1 MSEGFLKSLP
11 YSPEFVDINDLILK
25 GPDGKSIPYLG
36 CIAATVEATFL
47 KGKEI
52 DVLAVVVPSTA
63 YHSEVPIVIG
73 TNVIDKYKELSDET
87 TGVPDVWKRAFIA
100 LHGFGGIVRSTNK
113 HPLELQPFETIT
125 VSGQVRKHRD
135 IESVVTEA
143 TDTASSRI
151 GVCPRVVT
159 LSKPGKTARV
169 PVRIFICL
177 SVCCLFHPNL
187 CSANCKR

>member
-36 CIAATVEATFL
+36 GIAATVEATFL

-52 DVLAVVVPSTA
+52 DVLAVVVSSTT

-87 TGVPDVWKRAFIA
+87 TVFRMYGREH
-100 LHGFGGIVRSTNK
+100 L
-113 HPLELQPFETIT
+113 
-125 VSGQVRKHRD
+125 
-135 IESVVTEA
+135 
-143 TDTASSRI
+143 
-151 GVCPRVVT
+151 
-159 LSKPGKTARV
+159 
-169 PVRIFICL
+169 
-177 SVCCLFHPNL
+177 
-187 CSANCKR
+187 